1 MAEKRKILLQL
12 DTDSRASSFDS
23 VVAVDSDV
31 DVLLCHADV
40 TPENVVDIVYGAIFT
55 RPARHLSSTAIFV
68 GGSKVAAGE
77 EVMDKIVGTFFG
89 NHRVS
94 VMLDSSGAN
103 TTAAAA
109 VVAAMRHGSG
119 GDDPLAGKSAVVLG
133 ATGPV
138 GRRVVRLLASAGASV
153 VLGSRSQDRADEAAA
168 EIGASV
174 EGASISGAA
183 TGDASQLAAAME
195 GALLGIPAIALSQV
209 FELGGTPP
217 WETAERFAPA
227 VIECLLHCEIPANTL
242 INVNFPDAP
251 PDQVTGVRVTSQ
263 GQRPPG
269 SFTIDSRIDARH
281 VPYFWVKMSYKEG
294 EKEPETDLHA
304 IHEKAISVTPIQLNM
319 TNKGWRG
326 ELADSLQDLS

>member
-55 RPARHLSSTAIFV
+55 RPAKHLSSTAIFV
-68 GGSKVAAGE
+68 GGSNVSAGE
-77 EVMDKIVGTFFG
+77 EVMDKIVNTFFG

-94 VMLDSSGAN
+94 LMLDSSGAN

-119 GDDPLAGKSAVVLG
+119 GDEPLAGKSAVVLG

-153 VLGSRSQDRADEAAA
+153 VLGSRSKGRADEAAA
-168 EIGASV
+168 EIAAAV
-174 EGASISGAA
+174 EGASITGAA
-183 TGDASQLAAAME
+183 TGEASELAAAME
-195 GALLGIPAIALSQV
+195 GAELV
-209 FELGGTPP
+209 FATGGPG
-217 WETAERFAPA
+217 
-227 VIECLLHCEIPANTL
+227 VCLLSEEARKACGSLEVAIDLNAVPPAGIEGVGPTVAGEEIDGVICYGAIGVGGIKMKIHRSCVASLFESNDRVL
-242 INVNFPDAP
+242 DA
-251 PDQVTGVRVTSQ
+251 DEMLAVGR
-263 GQRPPG
+263 
-269 SFTIDSRIDARH
+269 SF
-281 VPYFWVKMSYKEG
+281 
-294 EKEPETDLHA
+294 
-304 IHEKAISVTPIQLNM
+304 
-319 TNKGWRG
+319 
-326 ELADSLQDLS
+326 

>member
-55 RPARHLSSTAIFV
+55 RPAKHLSSTAIFV
-68 GGSKVAAGE
+68 GGSNVSAGE
-77 EVMDKIVGTFFG
+77 EVMDKIVNTFFG

-119 GDDPLAGKSAVVLG
+119 GDEPLAGKSAVVLG

-153 VLGSRSQDRADEAAA
+153 VVGSRSQDRADEVAGEISAA
-168 EIGASV
+168 V
-174 EGASISGAA
+174 EGAQSITGAA
-183 TGDASQLAAAME
+183 TGDSSELAAAME
-195 GALLGIPAIALSQV
+195 GAELV
-209 FELGGTPP
+209 FATGGPG
-217 WETAERFAPA
+217 
-227 VIECLLHCEIPANTL
+227 VCLLSEAARKACGSLEVAIDLNAVPPEGIEGVGPTVAGEEIDGVISYGAIGVGGIKMKIHRSCVASLFESNDRVL
-242 INVNFPDAP
+242 DA
-251 PDQVTGVRVTSQ
+251 DEMLAVGR
-263 GQRPPG
+263 
-269 SFTIDSRIDARH
+269 SF
-281 VPYFWVKMSYKEG
+281 
-294 EKEPETDLHA
+294 
-304 IHEKAISVTPIQLNM
+304 
-319 TNKGWRG
+319 
-326 ELADSLQDLS
+326 

>member
-55 RPARHLSSTAIFV
+55 RPAKHLSSTAIFV
-68 GGSKVAAGE
+68 GGSNVSAGE
-77 EVMDKIVGTFFG
+77 EVMDKIVNTFFG

-119 GDDPLAGKSAVVLG
+119 GDEPLTGKSAVVLG

-153 VLGSRSQDRADEAAA
+153 VVGSRSQDRADEVAGEISAA
-168 EIGASV
+168 V
-174 EGASISGAA
+174 EGAQSITGAA
-183 TGDASQLAAAME
+183 TGDSSELAAAME
-195 GALLGIPAIALSQV
+195 GAELV
-209 FELGGTPP
+209 FATGGPG
-217 WETAERFAPA
+217 
-227 VIECLLHCEIPANTL
+227 VCLLSE
-242 INVNFPDAP
+242 
-251 PDQVTGVRVTSQ
+251 
-263 GQRPPG
+263 
-269 SFTIDSRIDARH
+269 DARKACGSLEVAVDLNA
-281 VPYFWVKMSYKEG
+281 VPPAGIEGVGPTVAGEEIDGVICYGAIGVGGIKMKIHRSCVASLFESN
-294 EKEPETDLHA
+294 DLVLDA
-304 IHEKAISVTPIQLNM
+304 DEMLAVGRTGSAEATTGKA
-319 TNKGWRG
+319 
-326 ELADSLQDLS
+326 EA

>member
-55 RPARHLSSTAIFV
+55 RPAKQLPSTAIFV
-68 GGSKVAAGE
+68 GGSNVSAGE
-77 EVMDKIVGTFFG
+77 EVMDKIVNTFFG

-119 GDDPLAGKSAVVLG
+119 GDEPLAGKSAVVLG

-195 GALLGIPAIALSQV
+195 GAELV
-209 FELGGTPP
+209 FATGGPG
-217 WETAERFAPA
+217 
-227 VIECLLHCEIPANTL
+227 VCLLSE
-242 INVNFPDAP
+242 
-251 PDQVTGVRVTSQ
+251 
-263 GQRPPG
+263 
-269 SFTIDSRIDARH
+269 DARKACGSLEVAIDLNA
-281 VPYFWVKMSYKEG
+281 VPPAGIEGVGPTVAGEELDGVICYGAIGVGGIKMK
-294 EKEPETDLHA
+294 
-304 IHEKAISVTPIQLNM
+304 IHRSCVASLFESNDRVLDADEM
-319 TNKGWRG
+319 
-326 ELADSLQDLS
+326 LAVGRSF

>member
-55 RPARHLSSTAIFV
+55 RPAKHLSSTAIFV
-68 GGSKVAAGE
+68 GGSNVSAGE
-77 EVMDKIVGTFFG
+77 EVMDKIVNTFFG

-94 VMLDSSGAN
+94 LMLDSSGAN

-119 GDDPLAGKSAVVLG
+119 GDEPLAGKSAVVLG

-153 VLGSRSQDRADEAAA
+153 VLGSRSQGRAEEAAA
-168 EIGASV
+168 EIAAAV
-174 EGASISGAA
+174 EGASITGAA
-183 TGDASQLAAAME
+183 TGEASELAAAME
-195 GALLGIPAIALSQV
+195 GAELV
-209 FELGGTPP
+209 FATGGPG
-217 WETAERFAPA
+217 
-227 VIECLLHCEIPANTL
+227 VCLLSEAARKACGSLEVAIDLNAVPPEGIEGVGPTVAGEEIDGVTCYGAIGVGGIKMKIHRSCVASLFESNDRVL
-242 INVNFPDAP
+242 DA
-251 PDQVTGVRVTSQ
+251 DEMLAVGR
-263 GQRPPG
+263 
-269 SFTIDSRIDARH
+269 SF
-281 VPYFWVKMSYKEG
+281 
-294 EKEPETDLHA
+294 
-304 IHEKAISVTPIQLNM
+304 
-319 TNKGWRG
+319 
-326 ELADSLQDLS
+326 